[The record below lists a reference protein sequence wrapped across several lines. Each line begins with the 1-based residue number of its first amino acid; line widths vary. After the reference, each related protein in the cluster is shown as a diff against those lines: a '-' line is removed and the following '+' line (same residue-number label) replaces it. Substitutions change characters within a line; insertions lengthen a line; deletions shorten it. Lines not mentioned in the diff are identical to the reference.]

1 MKTTWCKMTLGRD
14 RGLGLPRVRLGSRG
28 LAMVFPGPAFA
39 ATTGAPEP
47 AAVGRTLLQELN
59 LPAIWF
65 LVACSVLIV
74 WLVVDLYLRSAR
86 RELLPGAVVA
96 AVRAA
101 FRRGDFQAGYDACA
115 QRTGLFA
122 TAVAAA
128 LRHAS
133 EGRTASEDAAAV
145 ALEAGQARLQSRIAY
160 LSVIGVIAPMVG
172 LTGTVLGMIDAFAAM
187 GQPGAADPARLSGAI
202 GHVLH
207 ATAGG
212 LIVAIPAFVLHYVLR
227 SRVALTVRAVAEEV
241 HELFRGFPYAS
252 REGVDF
258 RGAERCIPVGGDG
271 RAAGLQE
278 SNP

>member
-1 MKTTWCKMTLGRD
+1 
-14 RGLGLPRVRLGSRG
+14 
-28 LAMVFPGPAFA
+28 
-39 ATTGAPEP
+39 
-47 AAVGRTLLQELN
+47 
-59 LPAIWF
+59 
-65 LVACSVLIV
+65 
-74 WLVVDLYLRSAR
+74 
-86 RELLPGAVVA
+86 VVA

-115 QRTGLFA
+115 QRSGLFA
-122 TAVAAA
+122 NAVAAA

-227 SRVALTVRAVAEEV
+227 SRVALAVRAVAEEV

-258 RGAERCIPVGGDG
+258 RGAERCVPVGGDG
-271 RAAGLQE
+271 RAAGLAE